1 MARLDTHRDS
11 AWNGDQGS
19 DAFETR
25 DWLEALH
32 DVRRLSGNGARS
44 RVASRAADSRPASGA
59 ACCRSPR
66 ARRTSTPSRRS
77 ASRHIPVTKR
87 SRERF
92 AASSAGTPWPWWS
105 PRIARR
111 MALGGHIST
120 YASAVTLYEVGF
132 NHFFRG
138 PNHPDGADI
147 IYFQGHAAPGIYA
160 RAYVEGRLTDA
171 RIHDFRR
178 ELAPSGGRLVV
189 PRIRGSCLTSGS
201 FPPCRWDWAR

>member
-32 DVRRLSGNGARS
+32 DVRRLSGNARV
-44 RVASRAADSRPASGA
+44 RELLRELQIHAQRAGGVL
-59 ACCRSPR
+59 
-66 ARRTSTPSRRS
+66 
-77 ASRHIPVTKR
+77 PVTARTPYVNSIPPERQPAYPGDEALEGKIR
-87 SRERF
+87 SIIRWNAMAMVVAANRE
-92 AASSAGTPWPWWS
+92 ADG
-105 PRIARR
+105 I
-111 MALGGHIST
+111 GGHIST

-189 PRIRGSCLTSGS
+189 PASV
-201 FPPCRWDWAR
+201 AHA